1 MGVGAPR
8 LATPL
13 AGLSLHDTHHRL
25 CSTVDRSA
33 IVAHMAKPA
42 PTTDLLFG
50 MATGGLAPAMAAFVT
65 NPADVAKT
73 RLNMS
78 RELQRGRIGS
88 VVQCW
93 RSIVATE
100 GFAGLQR
107 GLGFVLVREASKN
120 AFRLGLYEPLV
131 GALDGAIRPAA
142 ARDERLLRRGAAG
155 DGGRAAAPPTMA
167 SRVAAGAISGG
178 LAAFLCN
185 PLDLLKTRIQ
195 LDPARGAGRT
205 AREALQQLVAAEGVV
220 GLWRRG
226 VVANVARSATATSL
240 GLPVNY
246 RLKDVANAAQYP
258 FLVARPAVRD
268 AACALAASVVA
279 RCSPAPSAPLCTPLQ
294 SSAPAAPPAP
304 LAPQVTV
311 TINPIDLVRTRLFSQ
326 PPSLLPASSTPPL
339 SSASPSAP
347 PPLTPPPTSTT
358 MTAAATAPRYR
369 GVLDCARRVAAAE
382 GVGAFWKG
390 SFAAFLRIGPH
401 QTLTF
406 VIIGFLRR
414 HLAVWRG
421 NDGRYK
427 A

>member
-1 MGVGAPR
+1 MTTPATR
-8 LATPL
+8 SDILA
-13 AGLSLHDTHHRL
+13 
-25 CSTVDRSA
+25 
-33 IVAHMAKPA
+33 
-42 PTTDLLFG
+42 G
-50 MATGGLAPAMAAFVT
+50 MATGGLAPAMAAVVT

-78 RELQRGRIGS
+78 RELQRGRVGS

-93 RSIVATE
+93 QAIVAAE

-131 GALDGAIRPAA
+131 SALDSAARPAA
-142 ARDERLLRRGAAG
+142 ALDDPIRGAA
-155 DGGRAAAPPTMA
+155 PPAMT

-205 AREALQQLVAAEGVV
+205 AREALQQLLAAEGVA

-226 VVANVARSATATSL
+226 VLANVARSATATSL

-246 RLKDVANAAQYP
+246 RLKEAVNANAAQLP
-258 FLVARPAVRD
+258 LLAARPAVRD
-268 AACALAASVVA
+268 AACALAAAVVV
-279 RCSPAPSAPLCTPLQ
+279 RCSSAPSAP
-294 SSAPAAPPAP
+294 SAPTGTLQPLSNYPPCAPCAS
-304 LAPQVTV
+304 LRHQVTV

-326 PPSLLPASSTPPL
+326 PPSLPPPPPPSAALPPSATPPSTPPPP
-339 SSASPSAP
+339 AAMP
-347 PPLTPPPTSTT
+347 PPPPPPTPLPRSSLTT
-358 MTAAATAPRYR
+358 TAAAAAPRYL
-369 GVLDCARRVAAAE
+369 GAFDCARRVAVAE

-406 VIIGFLRR
+406 VIIGWLQR

-421 NDGRYK
+421 SDGRYK

>member
-1 MGVGAPR
+1 MPGEAQK
-8 LATPL
+8 
-13 AGLSLHDTHHRL
+13 
-25 CSTVDRSA
+25 VDRIMS
-33 IVAHMAKPA
+33 KPA
-42 PTTDLLFG
+42 TRSDILAG
-50 MATGGLAPAMAAFVT
+50 MATGGLAPAMAAIVT

-73 RLNMS
+73 RLNMA
-78 RELQRGRIGS
+78 RELQPGRVGS

-93 RSIVATE
+93 RAIVAAE

-120 AFRLGLYEPLV
+120 TFRLGLYEPLV
-131 GALDGAIRPAA
+131 SALDSAAWPAA
-142 ARDERLLRRGAAG
+142 ALDDSVRGAA
-155 DGGRAAAPPTMA
+155 PPAMT

-205 AREALQQLVAAEGVV
+205 ASEALQQLVAAEGVV

-226 VVANVARSATATSL
+226 VLANVARSAAATSL

-246 RLKDVANAAQYP
+246 RLKEAVNANAAHLP
-258 FLVARPAVRD
+258 LLAARPAVRD
-268 AACALAASVVA
+268 AACALAAAAVV
-279 RCSPAPSAPLCTPLQ
+279 RSSSSPAAPSAPTGTICTHRHPF
-294 SSAPAAPPAP
+294 AAPLRTHPPCAP
-304 LAPQVTV
+304 CATLRRQVTV

-326 PPSLLPASSTPPL
+326 PPSLPPPPPPRSTALPSPAPPPSTPPPP
-339 SSASPSAP
+339 AAMP
-347 PPLTPPPTSTT
+347 PPQPPPTPSP
-358 MTAAATAPRYR
+358 ALSAATTAAPRY
-369 GVLDCARRVAAAE
+369 LHAFDCARRVAAAE

-406 VIIGFLRR
+406 VIIGWMQR
-414 HLAVWRG
+414 HLAVRRG
-421 NDGRYK
+421 SDGRYK

>member
-1 MGVGAPR
+1 MTKP
-8 LATPL
+8 ATKSDIL
-13 AGLSLHDTHHRL
+13 AG
-25 CSTVDRSA
+25 
-33 IVAHMAKPA
+33 MAC
-42 PTTDLLFG
+42 
-50 MATGGLAPAMAAFVT
+50 GGLAPAMAAFVT

-78 RELQRGRIGS
+78 RELQRGRVSS

-93 RSIVATE
+93 RAIVAAE
-100 GFAGLQR
+100 GLAGLQR

-131 GALDGAIRPAA
+131 SALDSAIRPAA
-142 ARDERLLRRGAAG
+142 ARNDPVRGAT
-155 DGGRAAAPPTMA
+155 PPAMT

-205 AREALQQLVAAEGVV
+205 PREALQQLLAAEGLA

-226 VVANVARSATATSL
+226 VLANVARSATATSL

-246 RLKDVANAAQYP
+246 RLKEAVNANAAQLP
-258 FLVARPAVRD
+258 LLAARPAVRD
-268 AACALAASVVA
+268 AACALAAAVV
-279 RCSPAPSAPLCTPLQ
+279 
-294 SSAPAAPPAP
+294 
-304 LAPQVTV
+304 VTI
-311 TINPIDLVRTRLFSQ
+311 TINPIDLVKTRLFSQ
-326 PPSLLPASSTPPL
+326 PPSLPPPPRLSAALPPSATPPSTPP
-339 SSASPSAP
+339 P
-347 PPLTPPPTSTT
+347 PPPPTAPRSSLTT
-358 MTAAATAPRYR
+358 TAAAAAPRYL
-369 GVLDCARRVAAAE
+369 GAFDCARRVAAAE

-406 VIIGFLRR
+406 VIIGFLQR

-421 NDGRYK
+421 SDGRYK

>member
-1 MGVGAPR
+1 M
-8 LATPL
+8 T
-13 AGLSLHDTHHRL
+13 
-25 CSTVDRSA
+25 
-33 IVAHMAKPA
+33 KPA
-42 PTTDLLFG
+42 TRSDILAG
-50 MATGGLAPAMAAFVT
+50 MATGGLAPAMAAIVT

-78 RELQRGRIGS
+78 HELQRGRVGS

-93 RSIVATE
+93 RAIVAAE

-131 GALDGAIRPAA
+131 SALDSAVRPAA
-142 ARDERLLRRGAAG
+142 ALDDPVRGAA
-155 DGGRAAAPPTMA
+155 PPPAMT

-205 AREALQQLVAAEGVV
+205 AREALQQLLAAEGVA

-226 VVANVARSATATSL
+226 VLANVARSATATSL

-246 RLKDVANAAQYP
+246 RLKEAVNANAAQLP
-258 FLVARPAVRD
+258 LLAARPAVRD
-268 AACALAASVVA
+268 AACALAAAVV
-279 RCSPAPSAPLCTPLQ
+279 
-294 SSAPAAPPAP
+294 
-304 LAPQVTV
+304 VTV
-311 TINPIDLVRTRLFSQ
+311 VINPIDLVRTRLFSQ
-326 PPSLLPASSTPPL
+326 PPSLPPPSLPPPPPLSAALPPSASPPSTPPPP
-339 SSASPSAP
+339 AAMP
-347 PPLTPPPTSTT
+347 PPPSPPTPLPRSSLTT
-358 MTAAATAPRYR
+358 TAAAAAAPRYL
-369 GVLDCARRVAAAE
+369 GAFDCARRVAVAE

-406 VIIGFLRR
+406 VIIGWLQR

-421 NDGRYK
+421 SDGRYK